1 MDNGLFEA
9 PPGDVGS
16 ARFGSDQAGV
26 RGWWRSSQVW
36 QSHDLF
42 WRSRRKGG
50 RGHQRHRVYLT
61 RDALNQGDDYLMK
74 VIIEE
79 NLHLYRVRLG
89 LAQTTEVGASTAS
102 GGGRQA
108 EEDIVSKLTDKI
120 FEVGRERNW
129 W

>member
-1 MDNGLFEA
+1 
-9 PPGDVGS
+9 
-16 ARFGSDQAGV
+16 
-26 RGWWRSSQVW
+26 
-36 QSHDLF
+36 
-42 WRSRRKGG
+42 
-50 RGHQRHRVYLT
+50 
-61 RDALNQGDDYLMK
+61 MK